1 MKRYKVYSEA
11 VYALAII
18 MLSFAVAM
26 ISSTGLGVSMIV
38 APAYILSLKFD
49 FLTFGQSEY
58 IVQGILFIIL
68 CLINKR
74 FKPIYLT
81 SFLTGL
87 IYGGVLDFWR
97 IIIPH
102 FNPDITPVGSYGTVL
117 KIIYFVLGMLL
128 TSLSIA
134 LFFKTYLYPQVY
146 DFFVKAISQ
155 RLCVDTT
162 KFKMCFDAAFLIIS
176 FAMSFMFFKR
186 LNGIGIATVIMT
198 CFNGL
203 LIGFFS
209 KALDRFFIFE
219 PRFKSFSQKFII

>member
-1 MKRYKVYSEA
+1 MKKYKIYSEVA
-11 VYALAII
+11 YALAII

-49 FLTFGQSEY
+49 FLTFGQAEY
-58 IVQGILFIIL
+58 VIQGILFVIL
-68 CLINKR
+68 CFLNKR
-74 FKPIYLT
+74 FKTIYLS

-102 FNPDITPVGSYGTVL
+102 FNPDVTPVGSYGVVL
-117 KIIYFVLGMLL
+117 RIVYFIFGMLL

-155 RLCVDTT
+155 RLSVDTT
-162 KFKMCFDAAFLIIS
+162 KFKMCFDAAFLMIS
-176 FAMSFMFFKR
+176 LAMSFLFFKR

-209 KALDRFFIFE
+209 NALDKFFIFE
-219 PRFKSFSQKFII
+219 PRFMSFSQKFEI